1 MNFLNRE
8 MGLISSSITNNNKN
22 IIMKLIQNDISSY
35 LPNDVLT
42 KVDRASMA
50 HSLEVRVPLLS
61 KDLSEW
67 SFELPLKYK
76 INKNKQKIFLR
87 KYLERYLDKNLIYTE
102 KKGFSV
108 PMGEWLKGPLKS
120 WAEDTLNSED
130 FKNSEF
136 WNTKKVSKAWK
147 NHKEGLIDSSSLI
160 WSVLSFQSWI
170 KK

>member
-1 MNFLNRE
+1 
-8 MGLISSSITNNNKN
+8 MGLISSSISDENDEL
-22 IIMKLIQNDISSY
+22 IMKLIKNDIQSY

-61 KDLSEW
+61 KDLTEW
-67 SFELPLKYK
+67 SFNLPLKYK
-76 INKNKQKIFLR
+76 INKNKQKIFLN
-87 KYLERYLDKNLIYTE
+87 KYLERYLDKDLIYTE

-108 PMGEWLKGPLKS
+108 PMREWLKGPLKS
-120 WAEDTLNSED
+120 WAEDMLNSED

-136 WNTKKVSKAWK
+136 WDSQKVIKSWK
-147 NHKEGLIDSSSLI
+147 DHQEGLIDSSSLI
-160 WSVLSFQSWI
+160 WSVLSFQSWL